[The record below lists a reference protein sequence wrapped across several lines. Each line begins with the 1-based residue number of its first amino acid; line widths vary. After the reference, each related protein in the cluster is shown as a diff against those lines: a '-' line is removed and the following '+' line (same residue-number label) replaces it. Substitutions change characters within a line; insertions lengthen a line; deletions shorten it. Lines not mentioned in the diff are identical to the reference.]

1 MWTIIKFHT
10 KNLSILKN
18 DILNKLGKDVK
29 FYIPK
34 IQLQKFKKNKIYLK
48 ESFLLGDY
56 LLCYH
61 KNFSNKNV
69 INSLKYCKGLK
80 YFLTEYLNSQE
91 EIENFVVNFVVNCKQ
106 NEDKKGYLQ
115 QSFFQFKNKEK
126 FEFISGP
133 FSNLIFKIVK
143 ENKFSFKA
151 LMGKFSVTVSKK
163 DYLFRPV

>member
-91 EIENFVVNFVVNCKQ
+91 EIENFVVNCKQ